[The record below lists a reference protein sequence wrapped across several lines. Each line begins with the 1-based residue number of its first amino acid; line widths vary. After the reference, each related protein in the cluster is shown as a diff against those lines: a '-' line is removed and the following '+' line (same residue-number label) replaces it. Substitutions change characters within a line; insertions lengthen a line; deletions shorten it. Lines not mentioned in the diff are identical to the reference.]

1 MLLMAG
7 SDIRATGGRV
17 STMHFLNPLRGFLST
32 VSGGAAQ
39 QYLKISEYYSSI
51 FIIIIY
57 I

>member
-7 SDIRATGGRV
+7 SDIRATGAV

-39 QYLKISEYYSSI
+39 QYLKIREYYSSI